1 MAKKIYLGRATT
13 LTPVE
18 YIEGTGTQYFDTDII
33 PDNTIKVEARIMIT
47 AHNADQAMPLFGC
60 RDFDGATVTNAYILW
75 CTPTSGQ
82 GAPSPQFNYNNATV
96 NITSSPEN
104 TLLDVEYGNNYV
116 KYGSQTYTGT
126 TVGAGSPSCTMMLLG
141 TNLSGAAEGRVFLGR
156 LYYFKIWKGG
166 VLVRDY
172 VPMVDDQGEGCL
184 WDNVEQRAFYNDGT
198 GSFLIGNTTGGAS
211 ISTNVVRRVPKLYV
225 GVQSSYT
232 PVEYIEGTGTQY
244 INTGVL
250 ALDTELQITFQCT
263 NINGN
268 TKYICGSS
276 DGTNRYGLIAN
287 RPTLSDFCYG
297 DKDNNY
303 YTMGADD
310 LLTHTVIYNNS
321 NSEVVLD
328 GVVQAD
334 TLPALTAQVTLP
346 LALFALYSTTGAT
359 QFALARIMSCVI
371 RDKTTDTIIRNFIP
385 VIDENNVACM
395 FDQVENKFYYNQ
407 GAGSFTAG
415 NIAGQPVVANNFT
428 RKVKAAYVGVNG
440 VARQVYS
447 RLPFVGVSRVIY
459 NPGSALQNVGLAA
472 TEDYI
477 VHAGGAVSG
486 GAPVKTVV
494 AFNENDVK
502 FDCADLNTAV
512 HYAAG
517 ETFVGKAV
525 FVSGKSASSGSSRTN
540 QIITYDNNLVKAKPG
555 DVNTSRFEHTLLAD
569 GTHMHVAGGCQYS
582 GNLSSIEVY
591 NTSFVRLSNPTSMT
605 LPRRGAFGAKVGGY
619 FVYCGGGTG
628 GSSYA
633 DFYNSSN
640 TRTRGSTPFPTNVAT
655 WYTKGITLKNAAL
668 FFGGSSAEGSNT
680 ATFHKVI
687 ASYNSNLVYTT
698 ANMPY
703 GAYRQN
709 GFDNNGELAFIGAG
723 NTGENST
730 WVARRVLWIYNSN
743 LVRVGSYYV
752 DTPTQST
759 IMYSATSNKKFAH
772 LRPYW
777 SLAGFPIWKFEF

>member
-1 MAKKIYLGRATT
+1 M
-13 LTPVE
+13 
-18 YIEGTGTQYFDTDII
+18 
-33 PDNTIKVEARIMIT
+33 
-47 AHNADQAMPLFGC
+47 
-60 RDFDGATVTNAYILW
+60 
-75 CTPTSGQ
+75 
-82 GAPSPQFNYNNATV
+82 
-96 NITSSPEN
+96 
-104 TLLDVEYGNNYV
+104 
-116 KYGSQTYTGT
+116 
-126 TVGAGSPSCTMMLLG
+126 
-141 TNLSGAAEGRVFLGR
+141 
-156 LYYFKIWKGG
+156 
-166 VLVRDY
+166 LVRDY
-172 VPMVDDQGEGCL
+172 IPMVDDQGEGCL

-198 GSFLIGNTTGGAS
+198 GSFLIGSQTGEAS
-211 ISTNVVRRVPKLYV
+211 ITTNVVRKVPKLYV
-225 GVQSSYT
+225 GVKSSYT
-232 PVEYIEGTGTQY
+232 PVEYIESTGTQS
-244 INTGVL
+244 IDTGIKPSSNIRTIVDFQFSSL
-250 ALDTELQITFQCT
+250 PVATSQGLVGAWDIDKGMIFGVQNNSGNLVFRFAFGTSAWAGGSIAADTNRHTVYMNDE
-263 NINGN
+263 NGN
-268 TKYICGSS
+268 GRLDNTILANGSS
-276 DGTNRYGLIAN
+276 ATSLSYTDEM
-287 RPTLSDFCYG
+287 TLFSFSGSVTYKAYC
-297 DKDNNY
+297 K
-303 YTMGADD
+303 
-310 LLTHTVIYNNS
+310 IYSCQIYEN
-321 NSEVVLD
+321 
-328 GVVQAD
+328 D
-334 TLPALTAQVTLP
+334 TL
-346 LALFALYSTTGAT
+346 
-359 QFALARIMSCVI
+359 I
-371 RDKTTDTIIRNFIP
+371 RDFIP

-415 NIAGQPVVANNFT
+415 NITGQPVVVNNFT

-447 RLPFVGVSRVIY
+447 RLPLVGTSRVIY

-525 FVSGKSASSGSSRTN
+525 FVSGKSASSGSSRTS
-540 QIITYDNNLVKAKPG
+540 QIITYDNNLVKVKPG
-555 DVNTSRFEHTLLAD
+555 DINTSRFEHTILAD
-569 GTHMHVAGGCQYS
+569 GTHMHVAGGSQYS

-628 GSSYA
+628 SSSYA

-655 WYTKGITLKNAAL
+655 WYTKGITLKNAAM

-752 DTPTQST
+752 DTPTQSIT
-759 IMYSATSNKKFAH
+759 MYSATSNKKFAH

-777 SLAGFPIWKFEF
+777 SLAAYPIWKFEF

>member
-18 YIEGTGTQYFDTDII
+18 YIESTGTQYFDTGII

-60 RDFDGATVTNAYILW
+60 RDFNGATVTNAYILW

-96 NITSSPEN
+96 TISSSPEN

-141 TNLSGAAEGRVFLGR
+141 TNISGAAEGRTFLGR

-198 GSFLIGNTTGGAS
+198 GSFLIGNATGG
-211 ISTNVVRRVPKLYV
+211 STITTNIVRRIPKMYV
-225 GVQSSYT
+225 GV
-232 PVEYIEGTGTQY
+232 
-244 INTGVL
+244 
-250 ALDTELQITFQCT
+250 
-263 NINGN
+263 
-268 TKYICGSS
+268 
-276 DGTNRYGLIAN
+276 
-287 RPTLSDFCYG
+287 
-297 DKDNNY
+297 
-303 YTMGADD
+303 
-310 LLTHTVIYNNS
+310 
-321 NSEVVLD
+321 
-328 GVVQAD
+328 
-334 TLPALTAQVTLP
+334 
-346 LALFALYSTTGAT
+346 
-359 QFALARIMSCVI
+359 
-371 RDKTTDTIIRNFIP
+371 
-385 VIDENNVACM
+385 NNVA
-395 FDQVENKFYYNQ
+395 K
-407 GAGSFTAG
+407 
-415 NIAGQPVVANNFT
+415 
-428 RKVKAAYVGVNG
+428 KVKAAYVGVNG

-459 NPGSALQNVGLAA
+459 HPSSVLINVALAA

-477 VHAGGAVSG
+477 VHAGGGPSSSD
-486 GAPVKTVV
+486 PVKTVV

-502 FDCADLNTAV
+502 FDCADLNTAA
-512 HYAAG
+512 HYEAG
-517 ETFVGKAV
+517 CTFVGKAV
-525 FVSGKSASSGSSRTN
+525 IASGKRASSGRSRTP

-555 DVNTSRFEHTLLAD
+555 DINASRFEHTLLAD
-569 GTHMHVAGGCQYS
+569 DTHMHVAGGCQYT
-582 GNLSSIEVY
+582 GDLSSIEVY

-605 LPRRGAFGAKVGGY
+605 VSRRGAFGAKVGGY

-628 GSSYA
+628 STSYA

-640 TRTRGSTPFPTNVAT
+640 TRTRGSTPFPTNLAT
-655 WYTKGITLKNAAL
+655 WYTKGITLKDAAM
-668 FFGGSSAEGSNT
+668 FFGGTSAEYSTT

-703 GAYRQN
+703 GANRQN
-709 GFDNNGELAFIGAG
+709 GFDNNGELAFISAG
-723 NTGENST
+723 QAGENSA
-730 WVARRVLWIYNSN
+730 WISRRIFWIYNSN
-743 LVRVGSYYV
+743 LVRVGTYYV
-752 DTPTQST
+752 DAPTQSNP
-759 IMYSATSNKKFAH
+759 MYLAASNKKFAH
-772 LRPYW
+772 FRPTW
-777 SLAGFPIWKFEF
+777 TLAGYPIWKFEF